1 MFPCFFLDLEKRR
14 ERKYEMKWKMERG
27 KRKRR
32 TINQQIC
39 AYFDILSSEAAGE
52 VEGDTEGDAERDEPC
67 PPFPCA
73 TGFGEAEFLAI

>member
-1 MFPCFFLDLEKRR
+1 
-14 ERKYEMKWKMERG
+14 MENG
-27 KRKRR
+27 KRKEEEKKKKKKLDR